1 MKFYILFFTILF
13 LIFGCKDDSVDTE
26 EQEPK
31 EVVGF
36 IYGEKGFDL
45 PPLSPLAADE
55 TAQWGVLN
63 DLLDEIKKIYG
74 SDYMN
79 VRTRAENVKEYTDS
93 VVNSIPEGLHTHA
106 INSRVLVLKTRA
118 ALLYESSHLGSID
131 TSQIQKSIRELNR
144 ATANL
149 LMQFNEKAQ
158 KDRINRERSADEEK
172 ERKKISKTRDSI
184 FELERQDMNRQ

>member
-13 LIFGCKDDSVDTE
+13 LNLGCKDDSTDTE

-45 PPLSPLAADE
+45 PQLSPLASEE
-55 TAQWGVLN
+55 TVQWGVLN

-74 SDYMN
+74 SDYMS
-79 VRTRAENVKEYTDS
+79 VRIRAENVKEYTDS
-93 VVNSIPEGLHTHA
+93 VVNSIPDGLRTQA
-106 INSRVLVLKTRA
+106 INSRILVLKTRA
-118 ALLYESSHLGSID
+118 GLLYESSHLGSID

-158 KDRINRERSADEEK
+158 KDRINHERSVDEEK
-172 ERKKISKTRDSI
+172 ERKKTSKTRDSI
-184 FELERQDMNRQ
+184 FELERQDMNQQ